1 MATRNTKNTRN
12 NSTTKVDNKSVGKVN
27 SENITT
33 EDTTSESVTSESV
46 ASENVIQEGSYTID
60 IPEGDVVPVYQ
71 DNTGTTSS
79 VTYPNSQPTFDMN
92 TLLNMVGQLQQ
103 TVMDLQSQLKE
114 KEEETQKSSTE
125 TVSMSTQV
133 ELEPVREVCGSYES
147 TQESD
152 TYRIL
157 SYLTNKKS
165 DKEITIIHNRERLG
179 GGSTAIRLTGLSID
193 FHTIGEQRVLTWQQF
208 EELVSKYRKWFD
220 KHIILLAPEHK
231 DLAERYNVPYLTSST
246 HNVLTRNDLA
256 RIGKL
261 SVEELTEFYQ
271 SLDKQDQSF
280 LCSYW
285 LGKVYEN
292 DPDFYN
298 RYKIETLNRLS
309 DCGAFDNTLTSMNY
323 DYKKNPNNAS
333 IVNQGDRVNIG
344 GNNTQQ
350 AIRIN

>member
-1 MATRNTKNTRN
+1 MATRKPSRNTNTSINTKKETEEVVTESAVFDSVDPVESMEVENNT
-12 NSTTKVDNKSVGKVN
+12 D
-27 SENITT
+27 
-33 EDTTSESVTSESV
+33 DT
-46 ASENVIQEGSYTID
+46 NQ
-60 IPEGDVVPVYQ
+60 
-71 DNTGTTSS
+71 
-79 VTYPNSQPTFDMN
+79 
-92 TLLNMVGQLQQ
+92 
-103 TVMDLQSQLKE
+103 
-114 KEEETQKSSTE
+114 
-125 TVSMSTQV
+125 
-133 ELEPVREVCGSYES
+133 S
-147 TQESD
+147 TQESTLVENTNTTSNVDLGALMDMIANLQNQVVGLQNQLKEAESKVNDNVVKDIDFQVPVEDKQTIQVQVKD
-152 TYRIL
+152 TAQQNTERIL
-157 SYLTNKKS
+157 DYLTNKKS

>member
-1 MATRNTKNTRN
+1 MATRKPSRNTNTSINTKKETEEVVTESAVFDSVDPVESMEVENNT
-12 NSTTKVDNKSVGKVN
+12 
-27 SENITT
+27 
-33 EDTTSESVTSESV
+33 
-46 ASENVIQEGSYTID
+46 
-60 IPEGDVVPVYQ
+60 
-71 DNTGTTSS
+71 DNT
-79 VTYPNSQPTFDMN
+79 NQ
-92 TLLNMVGQLQQ
+92 
-103 TVMDLQSQLKE
+103 
-114 KEEETQKSSTE
+114 
-125 TVSMSTQV
+125 
-133 ELEPVREVCGSYES
+133 S
-147 TQESD
+147 TQESTSVENTNTTNNVDLGALMNMIANLQNQVVGLQNQLKEAENKVNDDVVKDIDFQVPVEDKQTIQVQVKD
-152 TYRIL
+152 TAQQNTERIL
-157 SYLTNKKS
+157 DYLTNKKS

-220 KHIILLAPEHK
+220 KHIILLAPEHR

-333 IVNQGDRVNIG
+333 IANQGDRVNIG

>member
-1 MATRNTKNTRN
+1 MATRKPSRNTNTSINTKKETEEVVTE
-12 NSTTKVDNKSVGKVN
+12 SAVFDSVDPV
-27 SENITT
+27 
-33 EDTTSESVTSESV
+33 ESVEV
-46 ASENVIQEGSYTID
+46 EN
-60 IPEGDVVPVYQ
+60 
-71 DNTGTTSS
+71 NTDDT
-79 VTYPNSQPTFDMN
+79 NQ
-92 TLLNMVGQLQQ
+92 
-103 TVMDLQSQLKE
+103 
-114 KEEETQKSSTE
+114 
-125 TVSMSTQV
+125 
-133 ELEPVREVCGSYES
+133 S
-147 TQESD
+147 TQESTLVENTNTTNNVDLGALMDMIANLQNQVVGLQNQLKEAESKVNDNVVKDIDFQVPVEDKQTIQVQVKD
-152 TYRIL
+152 TAQQNTERIL
-157 SYLTNKKS
+157 DYLTNKKS

>member
-1 MATRNTKNTRN
+1 MATRKPSRNTNTSINTKKETEEVVTE
-12 NSTTKVDNKSVGKVN
+12 SAVFDSVDPV
-27 SENITT
+27 
-33 EDTTSESVTSESV
+33 ESVEV
-46 ASENVIQEGSYTID
+46 EN
-60 IPEGDVVPVYQ
+60 
-71 DNTGTTSS
+71 NTDDT
-79 VTYPNSQPTFDMN
+79 NQ
-92 TLLNMVGQLQQ
+92 
-103 TVMDLQSQLKE
+103 
-114 KEEETQKSSTE
+114 
-125 TVSMSTQV
+125 
-133 ELEPVREVCGSYES
+133 S
-147 TQESD
+147 TQESTLVENTNTTSNVDLGALMDMIANLQNQVVGLQNQLKEAESKVNDNVVKDIDFQVPVEDKQTIQVQVKD
-152 TYRIL
+152 TAQQNTERIL
-157 SYLTNKKS
+157 DYLTNKKS

>member
-1 MATRNTKNTRN
+1 MATRKPSRNTNTSINTKKETEEVVTESAVFDSVDPVESMEVENNT
-12 NSTTKVDNKSVGKVN
+12 D
-27 SENITT
+27 
-33 EDTTSESVTSESV
+33 DT
-46 ASENVIQEGSYTID
+46 NQ
-60 IPEGDVVPVYQ
+60 
-71 DNTGTTSS
+71 
-79 VTYPNSQPTFDMN
+79 
-92 TLLNMVGQLQQ
+92 
-103 TVMDLQSQLKE
+103 
-114 KEEETQKSSTE
+114 
-125 TVSMSTQV
+125 
-133 ELEPVREVCGSYES
+133 S
-147 TQESD
+147 TQESILAENTNTTNNVDLGALMDMIANLQNQVVGLQNQLKEAESKVNDNVVKDIDFQVPVEDKQTIQVQVKD
-152 TYRIL
+152 TAQQNTERIL
-157 SYLTNKKS
+157 DYLTNKKS

-261 SVEELTEFYQ
+261 SVEELTEFYK

-333 IVNQGDRVNIG
+333 IVNQGDRINIG

>member
-1 MATRNTKNTRN
+1 MATRKPSRNTNTSINTKKETEEVVTESAVFDSVDPVESMEVENNT
-12 NSTTKVDNKSVGKVN
+12 D
-27 SENITT
+27 
-33 EDTTSESVTSESV
+33 DT
-46 ASENVIQEGSYTID
+46 NQ
-60 IPEGDVVPVYQ
+60 
-71 DNTGTTSS
+71 
-79 VTYPNSQPTFDMN
+79 
-92 TLLNMVGQLQQ
+92 
-103 TVMDLQSQLKE
+103 
-114 KEEETQKSSTE
+114 
-125 TVSMSTQV
+125 
-133 ELEPVREVCGSYES
+133 S
-147 TQESD
+147 TQESILAENTNTTNNVDLGALMDMIANLQNQVVGLQNQLKEAESKVNDNVVKDIDFQVPVEDKQTIQVQVKD
-152 TYRIL
+152 TAQQNTERIL
-157 SYLTNKKS
+157 DYLTNKKS

-333 IVNQGDRVNIG
+333 IANQGDRVNIG

>member
-1 MATRNTKNTRN
+1 MATRKPSRNTNTSINTKKETEEVVTE
-12 NSTTKVDNKSVGKVN
+12 SAVFDSVDPV
-27 SENITT
+27 
-33 EDTTSESVTSESV
+33 ESVEV
-46 ASENVIQEGSYTID
+46 EN
-60 IPEGDVVPVYQ
+60 
-71 DNTGTTSS
+71 NTDDT
-79 VTYPNSQPTFDMN
+79 NQ
-92 TLLNMVGQLQQ
+92 
-103 TVMDLQSQLKE
+103 
-114 KEEETQKSSTE
+114 
-125 TVSMSTQV
+125 
-133 ELEPVREVCGSYES
+133 S
-147 TQESD
+147 TQESTLAENTNTTNNVDLGALMDMIANLQNQVVGLQNQLKEAESKVNDNVVKDIDFQVPVEDKQTIQVQVKD
-152 TYRIL
+152 TAQQNTERIL
-157 SYLTNKKS
+157 DYLTNKKS

>member
-1 MATRNTKNTRN
+1 MATRKPSRNTNTSINTK
-12 NSTTKVDNKSVGKVN
+12 K
-27 SENITT
+27 ET
-33 EDTTSESVTSESV
+33 EEVVTESVVFDSVEPMESMEV
-46 ASENVIQEGSYTID
+46 ENNT
-60 IPEGDVVPVYQ
+60 
-71 DNTGTTSS
+71 DNT
-79 VTYPNSQPTFDMN
+79 NQ
-92 TLLNMVGQLQQ
+92 
-103 TVMDLQSQLKE
+103 
-114 KEEETQKSSTE
+114 
-125 TVSMSTQV
+125 
-133 ELEPVREVCGSYES
+133 S
-147 TQESD
+147 TQESTSVENTNTTNNVDLGALMNMIANLQNQVVGLQNQLKEAENKVNDDVVKDIDFQVPVEDKQTIQVQVKD
-152 TYRIL
+152 TAQQNTERIL
-157 SYLTNKKS
+157 DYLTNKKS

-220 KHIILLAPEHK
+220 KHIILLAPEHR

-333 IVNQGDRVNIG
+333 IANQGDRVNIG

>member
-1 MATRNTKNTRN
+1 MATRKPSRNTNTSINTKKETEEVITESAVFDSVDPVESMEVENNT
-12 NSTTKVDNKSVGKVN
+12 D
-27 SENITT
+27 
-33 EDTTSESVTSESV
+33 DT
-46 ASENVIQEGSYTID
+46 NQ
-60 IPEGDVVPVYQ
+60 
-71 DNTGTTSS
+71 
-79 VTYPNSQPTFDMN
+79 
-92 TLLNMVGQLQQ
+92 
-103 TVMDLQSQLKE
+103 
-114 KEEETQKSSTE
+114 
-125 TVSMSTQV
+125 
-133 ELEPVREVCGSYES
+133 S
-147 TQESD
+147 TQESILAENTNTTNNVDLGALMDMIANLQNQVVGLQNQLKEAESKVNDNVVKDIDFQVPVEDKQTIQVQVKD
-152 TYRIL
+152 TAQQNTERIL
-157 SYLTNKKS
+157 DYLTNKKS

>member
-1 MATRNTKNTRN
+1 MEVENNT
-12 NSTTKVDNKSVGKVN
+12 D
-27 SENITT
+27 
-33 EDTTSESVTSESV
+33 DT
-46 ASENVIQEGSYTID
+46 NQ
-60 IPEGDVVPVYQ
+60 
-71 DNTGTTSS
+71 
-79 VTYPNSQPTFDMN
+79 
-92 TLLNMVGQLQQ
+92 
-103 TVMDLQSQLKE
+103 
-114 KEEETQKSSTE
+114 
-125 TVSMSTQV
+125 
-133 ELEPVREVCGSYES
+133 S
-147 TQESD
+147 TQESILAENTNTTNNVDLGALMDMIANLQNQVVGLQNQLKEAESKVNDNVVKDIDFQVPVEDKQTIQVQVKD
-152 TYRIL
+152 TAQQNTERIL
-157 SYLTNKKS
+157 DYLTNKKS

>member
-1 MATRNTKNTRN
+1 MATRKPSRNTNTSINTKKETEEVV
-12 NSTTKVDNKSVGKVN
+12 TESVGFDSIDPVEFMEV
-27 SENITT
+27 ENNT
-33 EDTTSESVTSESV
+33 
-46 ASENVIQEGSYTID
+46 
-60 IPEGDVVPVYQ
+60 
-71 DNTGTTSS
+71 DNT
-79 VTYPNSQPTFDMN
+79 NQ
-92 TLLNMVGQLQQ
+92 
-103 TVMDLQSQLKE
+103 
-114 KEEETQKSSTE
+114 
-125 TVSMSTQV
+125 
-133 ELEPVREVCGSYES
+133 S
-147 TQESD
+147 TQESTLVENTNTTNNVDLGALMDMIANLQNQVVGLQNQLKEAESKVNDNVVKDIDFQVPVEDKQTIQVQVKD
-152 TYRIL
+152 TAQQNTERIL
-157 SYLTNKKS
+157 DYLTNKKS

-333 IVNQGDRVNIG
+333 IANQGDRVNIG

>member
-1 MATRNTKNTRN
+1 MATRKPSRNTNTSINTK
-12 NSTTKVDNKSVGKVN
+12 K
-27 SENITT
+27 ET
-33 EDTTSESVTSESV
+33 EEVVTESVEFDSVDPMESMEV
-46 ASENVIQEGSYTID
+46 ENNT
-60 IPEGDVVPVYQ
+60 
-71 DNTGTTSS
+71 DNI
-79 VTYPNSQPTFDMN
+79 NQ
-92 TLLNMVGQLQQ
+92 
-103 TVMDLQSQLKE
+103 
-114 KEEETQKSSTE
+114 
-125 TVSMSTQV
+125 
-133 ELEPVREVCGSYES
+133 S
-147 TQESD
+147 TQESTPVENTNTTNNVDLGALMNMIANLQNQVVGLQNQLKEAESKVNDDVVKDVDFQVPVEDKQTIQVQVKD
-152 TYRIL
+152 TAQQNTERIL
-157 SYLTNKKS
+157 DYLTNKKS

-323 DYKKNPNNAS
+323 DYKKNPNNTS
-333 IVNQGDRVNIG
+333 IANQGDRVNIG